1 MIKRNAYLLQG
12 PVENQPLRAQFSRDL
27 LIDIGFNVNVI
38 EHIPNESAYLSN
50 KLSVMHIF
58 DLIQKSNE
66 EWSYMFEDDVDTLEE
81 ITLEDIVE
89 YENISEMF
97 FYLGV
102 CMASARRLRASAHKI
117 KDDNVKITHNGRCL
131 HAIAISKKGINEII
145 PFYKTHDLKS
155 PSPIADAILESFSKK
170 YPANVVRS
178 HLASPQNRGH
188 RGVFFQD
195 RRRFSTQI
203 WS

>member
-1 MIKRNAYLLQG
+1 MVKRNAYLLQG
-12 PVENQPLRAQFSRDL
+12 PVENQPLRARLSRDL

-38 EHIPNESAYLSN
+38 DHIPNESAHLSN

-102 CMASARRLRASAHKI
+102 CMASSRRLRASAHKI
-117 KDDNVKITHNGRCL
+117 KDDNVKITHNGRCI

-145 PFYKTHDLKS
+145 PFYKTHDH
-155 PSPIADAILESFSKK
+155 ITCADGILEGFSKK

-178 HLASPQNRGH
+178 HLVSPHNRGH

-195 RRRFSTQI
+195 RRRFATQVWI
-203 WS
+203 